1 MNTEEHSRRLFKNSE
16 ERSISLRGSKKVS
29 GLIREAYQSKVDSW
43 SMSYLK
49 KLKNE
54 EEKWLKKLQI
64 EQQYTRQKMNE
75 PFYKR
80 SVKPIHR
87 FSVGG

>member
-1 MNTEEHSRRLFKNSE
+1 MNTEEHLSRLIKNSE

-43 SMSYLK
+43 FMSYLK

-75 PFYKR
+75 PFYYEKR
-80 SVKPIHR
+80 K
-87 FSVGG
+87 

>member
-1 MNTEEHSRRLFKNSE
+1 MNTEEHSRRLIKNSE

-43 SMSYLK
+43 FMSYLK

-75 PFYKR
+75 PFYYEKR
-80 SVKPIHR
+80 K
-87 FSVGG
+87 